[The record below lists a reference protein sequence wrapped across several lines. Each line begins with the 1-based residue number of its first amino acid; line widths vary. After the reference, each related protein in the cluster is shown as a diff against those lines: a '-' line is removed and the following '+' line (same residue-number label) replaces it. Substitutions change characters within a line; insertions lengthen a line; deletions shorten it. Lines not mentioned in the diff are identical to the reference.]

1 MQPPQ
6 APKTHTPRGSKIL
19 NRLRLRPAPR
29 PSMTPFT
36 LISSTRCSIT
46 SWPSMRLRKSH
57 SQLAST
63 MTISSRRVHQP
74 LGNRQPW
81 HRQIS
86 RQRVRRVRSMTVWER
101 SANSSA
107 LSWVSEHQTSSPS
120 TVTTNRTTRS
130 TRRDSYAVR
139 SGHTC
144 LTIELRHWSQ
154 MGRVRIRSLMTQ
166 TSFLFV
172 FPVTIPN
179 QHTSSAK

>member
-6 APKTHTPRGSKIL
+6 APQHLTLRGSKIL
-19 NRLRLRPAPR
+19 NNRLLHPDPR

-36 LISSTRCSIT
+36 HTSSTRCSIT
-46 SWPSMRLRKSH
+46 SWQSMRRRKFH

-63 MTISSRRVHQP
+63 MSRRVH
-74 LGNRQPW
+74 LGRQP
-81 HRQIS
+81 RQIS
-86 RQRVRRVRSMTVWER
+86 RLRVRRVKLMTFWER
-101 SANSSA
+101 NVNSLA
-107 LSWVSEHQTSSPS
+107 LSWVSEHQTSLPS
-120 TVTTNRTTRS
+120 TVTTNRTIKS
-130 TRRDSYAVR
+130 TKRDSYAVR

-154 MGRVRIRSLMTQ
+154 MGRARIRSLMTQ

-172 FPVTIPN
+172 FPATIPN